1 MADSPRR
8 RGRPRKYTLQIDTGT
23 PELQRQRI
31 LLAGAAD
38 APLAED
44 PLALMVARGLPQP
57 TQAQAGRYYA
67 ALYRRAVGRPHLS
80 TDAHYQRLAMN
91 APATAVGEEDAG
103 VAEARRLYRLGKE
116 RLLQAGRLVAEA
128 TEDLVVFGAR
138 PGILMTVSVAGRNAE
153 KRSRSIVPAVARY
166 RAILTG
172 LEALAAGYGFRD
184 SHRAR

>member
-1 MADSPRR
+1 MADVPRR
-8 RGRPRKYTLQIDTGT
+8 RGRPRKHPPKIDPGT
-23 PELQRQRI
+23 PELQRHRI

-44 PLALMVARGLPQP
+44 PLALMVARGLLQP

-91 APATAVGEEDAG
+91 APATAFGEEDAG
-103 VAEARRLYRLGKE
+103 VAEARRLYRLGKQM
-116 RLLQAGRLVAEA
+116 LLQAGKLVAEA
-128 TEDLVVFGAR
+128 TEDLVVFGVR
-138 PGILMTVSVAGRNAE
+138 PGILMPAPDRGRNAG
-153 KRSRSIVPAVARY
+153 KRSKPALTADARY
-166 RAILTG
+166 RALLTG

-184 SHRAR
+184 SHRSR